1 MTLHRANPAS
11 FAGQGGEDYDRAA
24 FSEATIRSELVEL
37 IAQYCFEHSAK
48 AADKILEEYKVA
60 PRRGHKY
67 S

>member
-1 MTLHRANPAS
+1 MTFHRANPAN
-11 FAGQGGEDYDRAA
+11 FVGEGGESYDRAA
-24 FSEATIRSELVEL
+24 FSEAVIRSELVEL
-37 IAQYCFEHSAK
+37 IAQFCFEHSAK